1 MNVSPG
7 LPDETKKRLELFA
20 RRLRAA
26 RKARGWT
33 QERLA
38 TVASLGISTVR
49 AIEHGEA
56 STSIGSYLAVLW
68 ALDLDSGIDQLVP
81 TDLAAASMGSTPIDT
96 NF

>member
-7 LPDETKKRLELFA
+7 LPAETKKRLELFA
-20 RRLRAA
+20 GRLRAA

-38 TVASLGISTVR
+38 TAASVGISTIR

-81 TDLAAASMGSTPIDT
+81 ADVAASVGSPPIDT
-96 NF
+96 AF